1 MKPCCGRRLRTRS
14 LRLNRLPLME
24 RQELDLILIEWN
36 LTEREYG
43 GESCIHQ
50 LFESQAERTPDRI
63 ALIFENERVSYRAL
77 NERANQLARYL
88 RRRSVG
94 PEVFVAI
101 YMRRSVEMV
110 IGMLA
115 VHKAG
120 GAYVPID
127 PSYPKQRRQFMLED
141 SRAIV
146 VLTQG
151 ALNYEDLS
159 QLAQIVDVDSCRSE
173 VDQESERGLENRIDG
188 SNLAYA
194 IYTSGSTGAPKG
206 VGIQHYSAVSFL
218 RWAGEYFSTEEL
230 AGVLAST
237 SICFDLSVYELF
249 GPLSCGGKVILA
261 ENALQLPDLVA
272 IEDVTLIN
280 TVPSAMAALSRM
292 PSFPPSVMTVNLAG
306 EPLSSALVREI
317 YSRENIQRVYNLYG
331 PSEDTTYS
339 THSLVSAGGSG
350 VVTIG
355 RPISNTRVYILDGR
369 LQPTPIGVSG
379 EICIS
384 GEGLARGYLG
394 RPDSTAEKFI
404 PNPFADSGGSR
415 LYKTGDIGRY
425 LGDGNIQF
433 LGRRDH
439 QVKIRGF
446 RIELGEIE
454 SILRRHP
461 EVKDVVAIV
470 AEDGD
475 EKRIVAY
482 IVPKE
487 EGAIVDPRGYL
498 RERAPE
504 YMTPSAIVMMDA
516 LPLTPNGKIDRKA
529 LPAAQFR
536 TERPATAPTTPVEE
550 MLASIWRQ
558 ALNLQQVGTGEN
570 FFEIGGHSL
579 LAIQVISRTREAFG
593 VETGVRKLFERPT
606 IEGFSKEIEELIRGG
621 EGIRSVSIGRAKTS
635 GAAPLSSAQQR
646 LWFLDQLKP
655 NSAFYNLAAAV
666 RLTGALDVDALER
679 SINEVIRRHES
690 LRTRFIWMNV
700 EPAQVIEPE
709 LRLKLEVEDLG
720 GLPEQERESQLSGR
734 AAEQARQGF
743 NLSVAPLMRIRV
755 MRMSAREQVL
765 VIVTHHIISDGW
777 SMGILGRGDLTA
789 LYEAYSKGEEPE
801 LMELPIQ
808 YVDYVMWERERI
820 RSGDYE
826 SSCGAGNNV

>member
-1 MKPCCGRRLRTRS
+1 
-14 LRLNRLPLME
+14 
-24 RQELDLILIEWN
+24 
-36 LTEREYG
+36 
-43 GESCIHQ
+43 
-50 LFESQAERTPDRI
+50 
-63 ALIFENERVSYRAL
+63 
-77 NERANQLARYL
+77 
-88 RRRSVG
+88 
-94 PEVFVAI
+94 VFVAI

-151 ALNYEDLS
+151 GLNYEDLS

-173 VDQESERGLENRIDG
+173 VDQESERGLENGIDG
-188 SNLAYA
+188 STLAYV
-194 IYTSGSTGAPKG
+194 IYTSGSTGVPKG
-206 VGIQHYSAVSFL
+206 VGIQHQSAVSFL
-218 RWAGEYFSTEEL
+218 RWAGEYFSAEEL

-249 GPLSCGGKVILA
+249 GPLSYGGKVILA

-272 IEDVTLIN
+272 IEEVTLIN

-292 PSFPPSVMTVNLAG
+292 PSFPPSVTTVNLAG

-339 THSLVSAGGSG
+339 THSLMSARGSG

-355 RPISNTRVYILDGR
+355 RPISNTSVYLLDGR

-415 LYKTGDIGRY
+415 LYKTGDIARY
-425 LGDGNIQF
+425 LGDGDIQF
-433 LGRRDH
+433 LGRLDH

-454 SILRRHP
+454 SVLRRHP
-461 EVKDVVAIV
+461 EVKDVIAVV

-475 EKRIVAY
+475 DKRIVAY

-487 EGAIVDPRGYL
+487 EGAIVEPRDYL
-498 RERAPE
+498 RERVPE
-504 YMTPSAIVMMDA
+504 YMAPSAIVMMDA

-536 TERPATAPTTPVEE
+536 IERPATAPTTPVEE

-558 ALNLQQVGTGEN
+558 VLNLKQVGTGEN

-579 LAIQVISRTREAFG
+579 LAIQVISRTREVFG
-593 VETGVRKLFERPT
+593 VEIGVRKLFERPT
-606 IEGFSKEIEELIRGG
+606 INGFSKEIEELIRGG
-621 EGIRSVSIGRAKTS
+621 EGIRSVSIGRAKRG
-635 GAAPLSSAQQR
+635 GATPLSSAQQR
-646 LWFLDQLKP
+646 LWFLDQLEP
-655 NSAFYNLAAAV
+655 NSAFYNLSAAV
-666 RLTGALDVDALER
+666 RLTGELDVDALER

-690 LRTRFIWMNV
+690 LRTRFIWMNG

-709 LRLKLEVEDLG
+709 LRLKLEVEDLS
-720 GLPEQERESQLSGR
+720 GLPERRS
-734 AAEQARQGF
+734 
-743 NLSVAPLMRIRV
+743 MR
-755 MRMSAREQVL
+755 
-765 VIVTHHIISDGW
+765 
-777 SMGILGRGDLTA
+777 GRGSTC
-789 LYEAYSKGEEPE
+789 
-801 LMELPIQ
+801 
-808 YVDYVMWERERI
+808 RR
-820 RSGDYE
+820 RR
-826 SSCGAGNNV
+826 